1 MQHYSSFHH
10 MSDQLKHECGIA
22 LIRLLKPLE
31 YYQLK
36 YGNWMY
42 GLQKLYLLMEKQRNR
57 GQDGAGAASVK
68 LGLKPGYRYIDRMR
82 SNSPSAITE
91 VFDAIHS
98 GFAPW
103 REKPKLLN
111 DAAWAK
117 ENVPFAAELYLGH
130 LRYGTYGNNIID
142 YVQPV
147 MRENNWKSRTLV
159 LAGNFNMTNVDELF
173 QKLVELGQHPKD
185 YSDMVTV
192 LEKLGHFL
200 DEENQQLF
208 RQYKN
213 EGIENREISN
223 LIADNMNLGK
233 ILQDSTK
240 DFDGGYVLA
249 GLVGHGDAFVCRD
262 PWGIRSAFYYADDE
276 IVVAA
281 SERPVIQT
289 VMNVSTD
296 VVNEIKPGYALVI
309 KRNGSVDMQE
319 VRVPQQRKSC
329 SFERIYF
336 SRGTDRDI
344 YRERIKLGELLTPSI
359 LETIEYDL
367 ENTVFSFIPNTA
379 ETAFYGM
386 LKGVEDYML
395 KEKAH
400 MIKKGNGSL
409 TEGQIEAIIS
419 PRPRVEKIAVKDVKL
434 RTFISEEKGRD
445 DLVGHV
451 YDITYGTV
459 REGVDNL
466 VVIDDSIVRGTTL
479 RESIL
484 RILDRLNPK
493 SIVVVSSS
501 PQVRYPDCYG
511 IDMGNLG
518 EFAAFRAAIELLKES
533 GMESVINSVY
543 NKCKAQQNLPKE
555 EMVNYVTD
563 IYKPFT
569 PLQISDKIA
578 QIISPKGIRSKL
590 KIVFQ
595 TIENLHLACPNDKGD
610 WYFTGRYPTAGG
622 NKVVTNSF
630 INFIEGRSQKSGRS
644 SHSI

>member
-1 MQHYSSFHH
+1 

-82 SNSPSAITE
+82 SNSPSAISE

-395 KEKAH
+395 KENAH

-451 YDITYGTV
+451 YDITYGTI

-533 GMESVINSVY
+533 GRESVINSVY

-578 QIISPKGIRSKL
+578 QIISPRGIRSKV

>member
-1 MQHYSSFHH
+1 M
-10 MSDQLKHECGIA
+10 
-22 LIRLLKPLE
+22 
-31 YYQLK
+31 K

-82 SNSPSAITE
+82 SNSPSAISE

-240 DFDGGYVLA
+240 EFDGGYVLA
-249 GLVGHGDAFVCRD
+249 GLVGHGRVLAVDAQAWANGRLSEVHRGD
-262 PWGIRSAFYYADDE
+262 GAL
-276 IVVAA
+276 AA
-281 SERPVIQT
+281 GAAEHGQQHHAGVQ
-289 VMNVSTD
+289 
-296 VVNEIKPGYALVI
+296 
-309 KRNGSVDMQE
+309 
-319 VRVPQQRKSC
+319 PQR
-329 SFERIYF
+329 
-336 SRGTDRDI
+336 
-344 YRERIKLGELLTPSI
+344 
-359 LETIEYDL
+359 
-367 ENTVFSFIPNTA
+367 
-379 ETAFYGM
+379 
-386 LKGVEDYML
+386 
-395 KEKAH
+395 
-400 MIKKGNGSL
+400 
-409 TEGQIEAIIS
+409 TEG
-419 PRPRVEKIAVKDVKL
+419 
-434 RTFISEEKGRD
+434 G
-445 DLVGHV
+445 
-451 YDITYGTV
+451 V
-459 REGVDNL
+459 RA
-466 VVIDDSIVRGTTL
+466 
-479 RESIL
+479 
-484 RILDRLNPK
+484 
-493 SIVVVSSS
+493 
-501 PQVRYPDCYG
+501 C
-511 IDMGNLG
+511 
-518 EFAAFRAAIELLKES
+518 
-533 GMESVINSVY
+533 
-543 NKCKAQQNLPKE
+543 
-555 EMVNYVTD
+555 VTGL
-563 IYKPFT
+563 T
-569 PLQISDKIA
+569 W
-578 QIISPKGIRSKL
+578 
-590 KIVFQ
+590 
-595 TIENLHLACPNDKGD
+595 C
-610 WYFTGRYPTAGG
+610 
-622 NKVVTNSF
+622 
-630 INFIEGRSQKSGRS
+630 
-644 SHSI
+644 